1 MAKKQN
7 FKIVIK
13 DEVGQVVDKFTV
25 KSENNLMALLQGE
38 RVFMSKHQD
47 YKILD
52 CGMWITDET
61 YQRDLTVSIG
71 IFKIEKYFSIELEHY
86 IN

>member
-1 MAKKQN
+1 MTKKQN
-7 FKIVIK
+7 FKIVVK
-13 DEVGQVVDKFTV
+13 DENGQVADKFIV
-25 KSENNLMALLQGE
+25 NAENNLMALLQGE

-47 YKILD
+47 YKMLD

-61 YQRDLTVSIG
+61 YQRDLTVGVG
-71 IFKIEKYFSIELEHY
+71 IFKIEKYFSIELEHF